1 MEPDLFGGLIWLAVS
16 LVVGVLFLRHRR
28 RRRSVGSAG
37 AGTVYDWLNQDAQR
51 AVEIV
56 AEGQA
61 EATDPETRDGNLPD
75 LEKPE

>member
-1 MEPDLFGGLIWLAVS
+1 MEPDVLGGVLWFAAFLI
-16 LVVGVLFLRHRR
+16 VGVLFLRHRR
-28 RRRSVGSAG
+28 RRRSLGSAG

-75 LEKPE
+75 LDK